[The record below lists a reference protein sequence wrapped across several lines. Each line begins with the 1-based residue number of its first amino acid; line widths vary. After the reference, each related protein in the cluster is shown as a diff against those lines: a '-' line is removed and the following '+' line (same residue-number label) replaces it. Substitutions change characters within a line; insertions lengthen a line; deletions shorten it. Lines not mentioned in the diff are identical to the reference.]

1 MKKEY
6 KEPLG
11 AAMDGGLLAEISC
24 EPPSPWLNVLKILD
38 GLPAKRLSGAR
49 YYELLEDGSECYC
62 VIGAMCP
69 ELVKTLLNSDNKT
82 SFAALSSTGLREAA
96 YATGLSRANL
106 DYLQAYNDTCV
117 AAWEALM
124 NGLDPRELRYTRVR
138 EFVIRH
144 AKRP

>member
-1 MKKEY
+1 VKKEH

-38 GLPAKRLSGAR
+38 GLPAKRLSGKR

-62 VIGAMCP
+62 VIGALCP
-69 ELVKTLLNSDNKT
+69 AVAKTLSNFDNET
-82 SFAALSSTGLREAA
+82 SFVALAGTGLHEAA

-117 AAWEALM
+117 AAWE
-124 NGLDPRELRYTRVR
+124 PESRELRYTRVR